1 MIVRYIKEEDVAQI
15 YAMYGEAGLADPI
28 LTETTLVAEEDGEVL
43 AIFSSR
49 AECHVEWICKDDIK
63 GHRAGKKVFDAGE
76 NMVKATGVERY
87 LVGIL
92 LKKEKMMKVAET
104 AGLKTWGQVLFEKK
118 LDGIVR

>member
-1 MIVRYIKEEDVAQI
+1 MIVRYIKEEDVAKI
-15 YAMYGEAGLADPI
+15 NALYVVAGLTEPI

-49 AECHVEWICKDDIK
+49 IECHVEWICRDDIK

-76 NMVKATGVERY
+76 NMVKATGADRY
-87 LVGIL
+87 FVGIL

-104 AGLKTWGQVLFEKK
+104 AGFKTWGQVLFEKK

>member
-1 MIVRYIKEEDVAQI
+1 MIVRYIKEEDVAQVN
-15 YAMYGEAGLADPI
+15 AMYGTAGLTDPI
-28 LTETTLVAEEDGEVL
+28 LTETTLVAVEGEEVL

-49 AECHVEWICKDDIK
+49 LECHVEWICRDDIK

-76 NMVKATGVERY
+76 NMVKATGTERY

-92 LKKEKMMKVAET
+92 LGKEKMMKVAVT

-118 LDGIVR
+118 LDDIVR

>member
-15 YAMYGEAGLADPI
+15 NAMYGTAGLTDPV

-43 AIFSSR
+43 AIFSLRS
-49 AECHVEWICKDDIK
+49 ECHVEWICRDDIK

-76 NMVKATGVERY
+76 NMVKATGAERY

-92 LKKEKMMKVAET
+92 LEKKKMMKVAKT
-104 AGLKTWGQVLFEKK
+104 AGLETWGQVLFEKK